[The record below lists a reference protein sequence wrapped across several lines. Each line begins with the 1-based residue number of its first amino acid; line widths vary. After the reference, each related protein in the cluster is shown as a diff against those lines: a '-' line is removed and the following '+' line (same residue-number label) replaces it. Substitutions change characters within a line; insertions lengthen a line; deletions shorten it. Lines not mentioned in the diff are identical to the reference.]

1 MKIALVELSESHE
14 ECIFSQVSFLVD
26 AGHEVSLILHPSIA
40 IESYKNLVKNVF
52 RYDFD
57 SLSKLQ
63 RFPLQ
68 FKLVKHLKTFD
79 KVIFNTASSS
89 KSLRNVV
96 LLMRGS
102 KTECIGVI
110 HHVKKLN
117 KSFTQKLIS
126 SKIKKYFALSDTL
139 KNNIQLKDTSLKL
152 ESFYP
157 IFFPSTDKINLNKN
171 ENEVWICIPGRV
183 FFDRRDY
190 GFLIEKL
197 NHIKIPKHL
206 KFIILGNINN
216 QDGLTLKQ
224 QLENHKLSDAFVI
237 FEKFIPNNVYY
248 SYLEHSD
255 FIMPLLQKQDKN
267 YIDSKITGAFNLAF
281 GFKKPLLFNAFY
293 KVIPDLKMNGIS
305 YNDDNFESILNAIAD
320 RTVEIPPLYQD
331 EKWTYDYQQQ
341 QYINFIKS

>member
-14 ECIFSQVSFLVD
+14 ECMFSQVSFLAD
-26 AGHEVSLILHPSIA
+26 AGHEVSLYIHPKIDV
-40 IESYKNLVKNVF
+40 ESYKEFAIPIF

-57 SLSKLQ
+57 ALSKMKRL
-63 RFPLQ
+63 PLQ
-68 FKLVKHLKTFD
+68 LKLVNHLKTFD

-96 LLMRGS
+96 VFLNGY
-102 KTECIGVI
+102 KTECIGVV
-110 HHVKKLN
+110 HHVRKLN
-117 KSFTQKLIS
+117 KSFTQKIIS
-126 SKIKKYFALSDTL
+126 TKIKKYFTLSDAL
-139 KNNIQLKDTSLKL
+139 KNNIQLKDKSLKL

-157 IFFPSTDKINLNKN
+157 IFFPSTEKVRLSKK

-190 GFLIEKL
+190 QFLVEKL
-197 NHIKIPKHL
+197 SQINIPKLL

-216 QDGLTLKQ
+216 QDGLKLKQ
-224 QLENHKLSDAFVI
+224 QLEKHQVSDAFVI
-237 FEKFIPNNVYY
+237 FEKFIPNSAYY

-281 GFKKPLLFNAFY
+281 GFKKPLLFHKFY
-293 KVIPDLKMNGIS
+293 EVIPDLKANGIS
-305 YNDDNFESILNAIAD
+305 YNDANFENILNAIAN
-320 RTVEIPPLYQD
+320 RTIEIPSLYQD
-331 EKWTYDYQQQ
+331 KKWSYEYQQKK
-341 QYINFIKS
+341 YINFINS